1 MYEILIAVYL
11 VIALALIGLVLI
23 QQGKGS
29 DMGASFGAGASA
41 TLFGSNGSG
50 NFLTKT
56 TAILATLFFV
66 ISIFLGSLTANSTK
80 VDDGSTEM
88 ATRAAE
94 QTVAPETDM
103 PVMDNAESDLPAATT
118 TEDKKSTDVP
128 AATEDKTSS
137 DVPVN

>member
-103 PVMDNAESDLPAATT
+103 PVTENTDSDLPAATT
-118 TEDKKSTDVP
+118 TEDKTSTDVP
-128 AATEDKTSS
+128 ATEDKTS
-137 DVPVN
+137 N

>member
-66 ISIFLGSLTANSTK
+66 ISIFLGSLTANSVK
-80 VDDGSTEM
+80 VEDDLQI
-88 ATRAAE
+88 APAE
-94 QTVAPETDM
+94 ITMPETDM
-103 PVMDNAESDLPAATT
+103 PADS
-118 TEDKKSTDVP
+118 DVP
-128 AATEDKTSS
+128 AATENKTSS

>member
-1 MYEILIAVYL
+1 MYEILIVVYL
-11 VIALALIGLVLI
+11 VVALALIGLVLI

-66 ISIFLGSLTANSTK
+66 ISIFLGGMTSNTIKAEDDWNDLSVPVETK
-80 VDDGSTEM
+80 T
-88 ATRAAE
+88 T
-94 QTVAPETDM
+94 APETDM
-103 PVMDNAESDLPAATT
+103 PAINNADSDVPVAPAA
-118 TEDKKSTDVP
+118 ENKSTDVP
-128 AATEDKTSS
+128 
-137 DVPVN
+137 VN

>member
-66 ISIFLGSLTANSTK
+66 ISIFLGSITANSNK
-80 VDDGSTEM
+80 VEDDLIIPVAPTEVQM
-88 ATRAAE
+88 
-94 QTVAPETDM
+94 PETDM
-103 PVMDNAESDLPAATT
+103 PAA
-118 TEDKKSTDVP
+118 DKTDSDVP
-128 AATEDKTSS
+128 VATEEKKSS

>member
-56 TAILATLFFV
+56 TAVLATLFFV
-66 ISIFLGSLTANSTK
+66 ISIFLGSITANSNK
-80 VDDGSTEM
+80 VEDDLIIPVAPTEVEKQM
-88 ATRAAE
+88 
-94 QTVAPETDM
+94 PETDM
-103 PVMDNAESDLPAATT
+103 PVD
-118 TEDKKSTDVP
+118 TDVP
-128 AATEDKTSS
+128 VSTKDKTSSDVPVSTEDKTSS

>member
-1 MYEILIAVYL
+1 MYEILIVVYL
-11 VIALALIGLVLI
+11 IVALALIGLVLI

-56 TAILATLFFV
+56 TTILASLFFL
-66 ISIFLGSLTANSTK
+66 ISIFLGSLTANTIKEEDSFN
-80 VDDGSTEM
+80 DLS
-88 ATRAAE
+88 
-94 QTVAPETDM
+94 
-103 PVMDNAESDLPAATT
+103 LPAAEKTT
-118 TEDKKSTDVP
+118 APDTDVPVINNTDSDVP
-128 AATEDKTSS
+128 AATQEDKSS

>member
-1 MYEILIAVYL
+1 MYEILIAIYL

-56 TAILATLFFV
+56 TTILAALFFV
-66 ISIFLGSLTANSTK
+66 ISIFLGSLTANSVK
-80 VDDGSTEM
+80 AVDDLQT
-88 ATRAAE
+88 APAAE
-94 QTVAPETDM
+94 VTMPETDM
-103 PVMDNAESDLPAATT
+103 PADA
-118 TEDKKSTDVP
+118 DVP

-137 DVPVN
+137 DVPVG